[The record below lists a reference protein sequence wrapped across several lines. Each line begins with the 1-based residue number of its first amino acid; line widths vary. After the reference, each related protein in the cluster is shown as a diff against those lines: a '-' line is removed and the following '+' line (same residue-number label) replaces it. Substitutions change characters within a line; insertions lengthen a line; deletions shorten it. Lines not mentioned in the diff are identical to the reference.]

1 MIDINQIRRLRP
13 QDGDVFVFS
22 ADTPF
27 ETANEFG
34 EALHLALPGIRCLIV
49 LGELEQLDRAM
60 LSTEHADSSWL
71 GWAHA

>member
-1 MIDINQIRRLRP
+1 MIDVNQIRQLRP
-13 QDGDVFVFS
+13 QEGDVFVFS
-22 ADTPF
+22 SDTPF

-34 EALHLALPGIRCLIV
+34 EALHLALPGIRCLII

-60 LSTEHADSSWL
+60 LSTEHAESSWL